1 MKKTLKD
8 IVTPPLLEAYIKTKP
23 QNEWNQFTKN
33 STRRDQVHKA
43 LRSDQGSVCA
53 YCEIDLIPATSTG
66 SADFRVEHFHPKSDK
81 TTTRNWGLEWNNL
94 MAVCHGGSRKD
105 VVDAKARHTKPY
117 TCDVPKANNIWD
129 DVILNPLNLKSGPC
143 LFKFDRSTGA
153 ISVDVSNCAQSI
165 IDPARVQTTIDK
177 LNLDSPRL
185 QNMRRVALNTINE
198 SFTKYVNSGISDE
211 HTRAALARI
220 FMRRDKNNNWQ
231 PFFSAIRGY
240 LGDAAE
246 DQLKADSFEG

>member
-8 IVTPPLLEAYIKTKP
+8 SVTPPLLEAYINTKP

-33 STRRDQVHKA
+33 SARRDQIHKA

-53 YCEIDLIPATSTG
+53 YCEIDLIPANSKG

-94 MAVCHGGSRKD
+94 LAVCHGGSRKD

-143 LFKFDRSTGA
+143 LFKFDRSTGLFLLMSITA
-153 ISVDVSNCAQSI
+153 RNPLLIQPEHRLPSTSSISIVLGFKTCAESRSTQLMKASQNTLTLVS
-165 IDPARVQTTIDK
+165 RT
-177 LNLDSPRL
+177 
-185 QNMRRVALNTINE
+185 NTP
-198 SFTKYVNSGISDE
+198 G
-211 HTRAALARI
+211 L
-220 FMRRDKNNNWQ
+220 
-231 PFFSAIRGY
+231 
-240 LGDAAE
+240 L
-246 DQLKADSFEG
+246 